1 MKAKKKS
8 RTAKERAVR
17 VGQILKILH
26 KWGIHTLGEFARLD
40 QEQLAAR
47 LGPEAV
53 RLWERARGESRRLLK
68 LVQPPESFLE
78 SFEFEHE
85 VETLEPLLFILR
97 RLLEQLS
104 RRLQGIYLV
113 AQELTLQIHFSN
125 RQHDERCFKIPQP
138 TNQVDLLFRMLHT
151 HLENFQSEHP
161 IVAVSLEAHPARAA
175 QQQFG
180 LFATALRDPNQLGET
195 LARLVGLLGRDRVGT
210 PVLQETHRP
219 DIFRMEPFAW
229 QLDDHSEAGA
239 IDLHRPEGE
248 RNVEGR
254 APASPRA
261 RRRRSSALREPGILP
276 QPEKAPLAAL
286 RRFRPAPV
294 ASVLRETER
303 PIHLRSSEFNGA
315 VAEERGPYLTSGNW
329 WDDQQWKREEWDLQ
343 LGDGAILRCHE
354 NGEGWWIDGLYD

>member
-1 MKAKKKS
+1 MERKKKS
-8 RTAKERAVR
+8 RKAEARAVR

-26 KWGIHTLGEFARLD
+26 QWGIHTLGEFARLD

-53 RLWERARGESRRLLK
+53 RLWERARGQSRRLLK
-68 LVQPPESFLE
+68 LVQPPELFLE

-113 AQELTLQIHFSN
+113 AQELTFQIHFSN
-125 RQHDERCFKIPQP
+125 QQHDERCFKIPQP
-138 TNQVDLLFRMLHT
+138 TNEVDLLFRMLHT

-161 IVAVSLEAHPARAA
+161 IVAVSLEAQPVRAA

-210 PVLQETHRP
+210 PVLQETHRS

-229 QLDDHSEAGA
+229 QLDDRPEAGA
-239 IDLHRPEGE
+239 IDADRQGD
-248 RNVEGR
+248 VEGR
-254 APASPRA
+254 APASPRS
-261 RRRRSSALREPGILP
+261 RRRRSSALHQSGSLSQP
-276 QPEKAPLAAL
+276 QKTPLAAL

-294 ASVLRETER
+294 ASVLREKDR
-303 PIHLRSSEFNGA
+303 PIHLRSSELNGA
-315 VAEERGPYLTSGNW
+315 VTGERGPYLASGNW

-354 NGEGWWIDGLYD
+354 NGEGWRIDGLYD

>member
-1 MKAKKKS
+1 MKGKKKS
-8 RTAKERAVR
+8 RKAEARAVR

-26 KWGIHTLGEFARLD
+26 QWGIHTLGEFARLD
-40 QEQLAAR
+40 PEQLAAR

-68 LVQPPESFLE
+68 LVQPPESFRE

-113 AQELTLQIHFSN
+113 AQELIFQVEFSN
-125 RQHDERCFKIPQP
+125 QQHDERCFKIPQP

-161 IVAVSLEAHPARAA
+161 IVAVSLEAQPVRAT

-210 PVLQETHRP
+210 PVPQETHRP
-219 DIFRMEPFAW
+219 DIFRMQPFAW
-229 QLDDHSEAGA
+229 QLDDHAEAGA
-239 IDLHRPEGE
+239 LDPNRPEAE
-248 RNVEGR
+248 RNMEGR
-254 APASPRA
+254 APASPRP
-261 RRRRSSALREPGILP
+261 RRRRSSALHELRSLP
-276 QPEKAPLAAL
+276 QPEKAPSAAL
-286 RRFRPAPV
+286 RRFRPAPA
-294 ASVLRETER
+294 ASLLREQDR

-315 VAEERGPYLTSGNW
+315 VTGEHGPYLASGNW
-329 WDDQQWKREEWDLQ
+329 WDDQRWKREEWDLQ

-354 NGEGWWIDGLYD
+354 NGEGWRIDGLYD